1 MSTQPRTVTTR
12 RPHVQINVNAP
23 PEAGT
28 QHGQYGQAS
37 VLRAVYNGSVRLSN
51 ALSGTCVIHGTGN
64 SQPTMSL
71 YDSSSVKMQTKA
83 P

>member
-28 QHGQYGQAS
+28 QHGQAS

-71 YDSSSVKMQTKA
+71 YDSSSVKMQTKV

>member
-28 QHGQYGQAS
+28 QHGAS
-37 VLRAVYNGSVRLSN
+37 VSIER
-51 ALSGTCVIHGTGN
+51 
-64 SQPTMSL
+64 SL
-71 YDSSSVKMQTKA
+71 QWECEA
-83 P
+83 E